1 MLGIFAASAAFVFEG
16 GLEIPSGSFPLNI
29 NRYKRLP
36 GGTHL
41 PSLVLA
47 TLVSFPI

>member
-16 GLEIPSGSFPLNI
+16 GLEIHSFPLNI
-29 NRYKRLP
+29 NRYKSLP